1 MLNSLDYSNN
11 IKSKNQKIK
20 NLQYQSNPYN
30 VNFPFKI
37 NKLNQNKISLMYKVT
52 SEKIQNIKPNI
63 SNNKNTIRKSNI
75 LSILN
80 SKDSQLN
87 MPKK

>member
-1 MLNSLDYSNN
+1 M
-11 IKSKNQKIK
+11 
-20 NLQYQSNPYN
+20 
-30 VNFPFKI
+30 
-37 NKLNQNKISLMYKVT
+37 SLMYKVT